1 LKSADTEDK
10 ANAELQFVDSTATA
24 GQQPTKPQGETTATA
39 TPNASTTS
47 AQVDVVKELMAGRPY
62 HWRDWC
68 IARGRDCL
76 YIWSDAAA
84 LELSNGSN
92 GWFRFIL
99 DGKLAT
105 MYSSGSPE
113 GGSDSSENRGEFLD
127 KLQRVRTQIKPG
139 TMSQAVF
146 PPGVKI
152 PDALRLMVGN
162 WSLSSAKDGELVIQ
176 NFDRQ
181 Q

>member
-1 LKSADTEDK
+1 MVLQKTIEVSFITQEMLMEDAK
-10 ANAELQFVDSTATA
+10 EILQ
-24 GQQPTKPQGETTATA
+24 GK
-39 TPNASTTS
+39 
-47 AQVDVVKELMAGRPY
+47 PY
-62 HWRDWC
+62 HWKDWC

-113 GGSDSSENRGEFLD
+113 GGSDSSGM
-127 KLQRVRTQIKPG
+127 LQT
-139 TMSQAVF
+139 
-146 PPGVKI
+146 
-152 PDALRLMVGN
+152 
-162 WSLSSAKDGELVIQ
+162 SSYD
-176 NFDRQ
+176 
-181 Q
+181 

>member
-1 LKSADTEDK
+1 MGNEIGEIERRMQRTASLFRATLRLWSCPSASSLT
-10 ANAELQFVDSTATA
+10 V
-24 GQQPTKPQGETTATA
+24 
-39 TPNASTTS
+39 
-47 AQVDVVKELMAGRPY
+47 
-62 HWRDWC
+62 
-68 IARGRDCL
+68 
-76 YIWSDAAA
+76 
-84 LELSNGSN
+84 
-92 GWFRFIL
+92 
-99 DGKLAT
+99 KLAT
-105 MYSSGSPE
+105 MYSSGSPRTGQIVE
-113 GGSDSSENRGEFLD
+113 RIEVNFLD